1 VRLLYAM
8 AALWLAL
15 HLGVAGTPVRRVAVR
30 VLGETA
36 FRGAFSLAALLS
48 LYLLAHAW
56 GSAPTIEWWVAPRW
70 LRLVLVLA
78 MWPAFVLFVSAFGHG
93 QGPPRGMRRVT
104 RHPMLWSFAL
114 WGIVHVIGAG
124 DQASGVFFGTFTLT
138 ALAGMP
144 SIDRKQA
151 RRDPAGWA
159 ALSAATSIL
168 PFAAI
173 RARRNRFV
181 PTEGGW
187 QMGLA
192 TLLWAALLV
201 LHPALFGVGAL

>member
-1 VRLLYAM
+1 LLYAM

-15 HLGVAGTPVRRVAVR
+15 HLGVAGTPVRRVAVG

-36 FRGAFSLAALLS
+36 FRGTFSLAALLS

-56 GSAPTIEWWVAPRW
+56 GSAPTIEWWVAPQW
-70 LRLVLVLA
+70 LRLILVLA
-78 MWPAFVLFVSAFGHG
+78 MWPAFLLFVSAFGHG

-114 WGIVHVIGAG
+114 WGIVHAIGAG
-124 DQASGVFFGTFTLT
+124 DQASVVFFGTFTLT

-151 RRDPAGWA
+151 RRDPTGWA

-173 RARRNRFV
+173 RDGRNRFV
-181 PTEGGW
+181 PTESGW
-187 QMGLA
+187 QLGLA
-192 TLLWAALLV
+192 TLLWVAFLA
-201 LHPALFGVGAL
+201 LHPALFGVGALP